1 MTPDGIAT
9 EDWDEVHE
17 LAVDIVN
24 ASAVEDAPTG
34 RVALKR
40 LMELLDRLQ
49 RKYGPLPSLLAT
61 RGDYLTNPSERE
73 YWLEA
78 AHEQAL
84 LRQDAKNLVWIAS
97 SLASLYVEVV
107 RDSRRGHEWVNRLE
121 EYLQRSPDESEAED
135 LIRLR
140 TALMSLPRQPPNK
153 QMQRTRHG

>member
-1 MTPDGIAT
+1 MTPDGIST
-9 EDWDEVHE
+9 EDWDQVHE

-24 ASAVEDAPTG
+24 ASAADDGSAG

-40 LMELLDRLQ
+40 LLEVLDRLQ

-61 RGDYLTNPSERE
+61 RGDYLADPAERE

-84 LRQDAKNLVWIAS
+84 LRQDDKNLVWIAS
-97 SLASLYVEVV
+97 SLASLYVEDL
-107 RDSRRGHEWVNRLE
+107 RDARLGREWVDKLE
-121 EYLQRSPDESEAED
+121 TYLRRTPNESEAEE
-135 LIRLR
+135 LARLR
-140 TALMSLPRQPPNK
+140 TALESLPEQPPNK